1 MNTFLRGLARAVVET
16 FSLPGPILE
25 IGSRQ
30 VPGQE
35 TLANLRSHFPGR
47 PYIGVDMQPGLGV
60 DVVAN
65 VESLPQRDESIGT
78 VLALSTFEHVAHF
91 WRGFEEVRRVLRPDG
106 ALFVA
111 SPFYFHIHAYP
122 NDYWRFT
129 PEALKLLLED
139 YPSKIIGWHGPR
151 TRPAN
156 VWALAF
162 REGRP
167 AITNLELHQYQA
179 RMNEYARMPLT
190 WHRRLRYQVG
200 RLICGRRPFA
210 PYLDRERWQCE
221 LLNNSVTPPL
231 QADPYPDRKQW
242 ESEQPSS
249 PPEPLRQAV

>member
-1 MNTFLRGLARAVVET
+1 MNRFLSGLTRAVVET

-25 IGSRQ
+25 VGSRL

-35 TLANLRSHFPGR
+35 SLANLRSHFPGR

-65 VESLPQRDESIGT
+65 VESLPQPDESVGT

-111 SPFYFHIHAYP
+111 CPFDFHIHAYP

-129 PEALKLLLED
+129 PEALKLLLQD

-151 TRPAN
+151 KRPAS
-156 VWALAF
+156 VWAIAY

-167 AITNLELHQYQA
+167 AISALEFQQYQA
-179 RMNEYARMPLT
+179 RMKAHARMPLS
-190 WHRRLRYQVG
+190 WGRWLRFQVG

-210 PYLDRERWQCE
+210 PFLEQERWECE
-221 LLNNSVTPPL
+221 LLNTPPRSPDL
-231 QADPYPDRKQW
+231 TQPYPSRKQW
-242 ESEQPSS
+242 EYRLPDSTPRVLPQ
-249 PPEPLRQAV
+249 VV